1 MKLDFLNGKEV
12 AIKIGVSYSKVMR
25 NAKDDIIPSYMIAGK
40 RLFAKTDLEKIQGV
54 LGKNSDIRPEQFK
67 GTRNHE
73 IKKSID
79 ELHGKIDLLLEH
91 MTLPQEHSQQLS
103 NEV

>member
-12 AIKIGVSYSKVMR
+12 AKKIGVSYTHVMR
-25 NAKDDIIPSYMIAGK
+25 NAKDDKIPSYMIAGK
-40 RLFAKTDLEKIQGV
+40 RLFAKADLEKIQGE
-54 LGKNSDIRPEQFK
+54 LGKSSDSRPAQLK

-79 ELHGKIDLLLEH
+79 DLHGKIDLLLECL
-91 MTLPQEHSQQLS
+91 TLPQEHSQQLS